1 MSGKIKVARK
11 HGAYWHKRKSVPK
24 VAILAR
30 ALDEDETVS
39 KIFDEVKS
47 EYPAGFG
54 AVRDTGLALFWP
66 VSWTAAYDPA
76 FLPPA
81 IEIPFKGP
89 S

>member
-1 MSGKIKVARK
+1 MVHTGIRGRPS
-11 HGAYWHKRKSVPK
+11 PK
-24 VAILAR
+24 LQS
-30 ALDEDETVS
+30 ALKLFDEDETVS

-66 VSWTAAYDPA
+66 VLWTAAYDPA